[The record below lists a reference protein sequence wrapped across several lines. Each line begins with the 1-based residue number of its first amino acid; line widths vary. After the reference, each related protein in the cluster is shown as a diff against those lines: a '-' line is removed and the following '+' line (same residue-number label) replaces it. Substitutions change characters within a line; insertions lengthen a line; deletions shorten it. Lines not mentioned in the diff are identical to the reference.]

1 MCGSEGQL
9 CGLLFSC
16 IFFSGFQEKE
26 LRSESGFLSKCFAHR
41 AILLALHASFVW
53 LLASCDSGATVT
65 LKMLS
70 VQ

>member
-1 MCGSEGQL
+1 MGVKGTTLWTS
-9 CGLLFSC
+9 LLLYL
-16 IFFSGFQEKE
+16 FSGFQGKE

-65 LKMLS
+65 LKILS